1 MTNKHLWPHPTL
13 EEQFEALYAKESEIM
28 NTLRQAH
35 QSLSVLKDSML
46 PKFSAEVANVVR
58 LSIMQRDNAEQERN
72 QAMIIVGEQKAAL
85 IKAEWNAT
93 QARVTAE
100 QARATLRALMN
111 ESAAMITLAE
121 PAMREA
127 VGHTNVACLQE
138 RIQEAEKL
146 LAAISAK
153 ATK

>member
-1 MTNKHLWPHPTL
+1 
-13 EEQFEALYAKESEIM
+13 M
-28 NTLRQAH
+28 NTLWQAY

-100 QARATLRALMN
+100 QARATAMEEAL
-111 ESAAMITLAE
+111 AACAE
-121 PAMREA
+121 MRRQA
-127 VGHTNVACLQE
+127 DPSVRNHYDACTAAI
-138 RIQEAEKL
+138 R
-146 LAAISAK
+146 AAISAQ

>member
-1 MTNKHLWPHPTL
+1 
-13 EEQFEALYAKESEIM
+13 M

-100 QARATLRALMN
+100 QARATAMEEAAHIALTAKVVHGDHYATY
-111 ESAAMITLAE
+111 SAPSNDG
-121 PAMREA
+121 PAIA
-127 VGHTNVACLQE
+127 
-138 RIQEAEKL
+138 
-146 LAAISAK
+146 AAIRAALSAQAPK
-153 ATK
+153 